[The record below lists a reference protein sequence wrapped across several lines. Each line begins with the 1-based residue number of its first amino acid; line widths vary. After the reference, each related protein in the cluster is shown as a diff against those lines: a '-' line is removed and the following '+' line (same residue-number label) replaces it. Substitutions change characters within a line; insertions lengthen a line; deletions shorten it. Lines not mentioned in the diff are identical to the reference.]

1 MVKSG
6 KKVKKIREIDSGIKI
21 ISSQNK
27 SGLESGVQQEDIE
40 NFGEFISS
48 SGKII
53 TPVLDASQEEQE
65 VPEISQSPGRGTAEV
80 QDSRNIYETSR
91 SDYASLSS
99 GSRPY
104 ISQTSETPVDPG
116 IKQSRVIQNIPGA
129 QTQHNTGFR
138 DLLEDESPADERRKK
153 YQSELERRRSG
164 DKTRY
169 AWE

>member
-65 VPEISQSPGRGTAEV
+65 VPEISQSPGRETAEV
-80 QDSRNIYETSR
+80 QDSRNIYET
-91 SDYASLSS
+91 
-99 GSRPY
+99 
-104 ISQTSETPVDPG
+104 
-116 IKQSRVIQNIPGA
+116 
-129 QTQHNTGFR
+129 
-138 DLLEDESPADERRKK
+138 
-153 YQSELERRRSG
+153 
-164 DKTRY
+164 
-169 AWE
+169 